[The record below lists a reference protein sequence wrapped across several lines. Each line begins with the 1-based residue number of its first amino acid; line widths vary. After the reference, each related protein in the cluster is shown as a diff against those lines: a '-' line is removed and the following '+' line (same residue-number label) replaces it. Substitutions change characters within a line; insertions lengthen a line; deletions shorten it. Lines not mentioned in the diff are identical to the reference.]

1 MIRFIVIPIIYLLS
15 YLPMPVLY
23 LKSTGFYFLVYYVL
37 GYRKKVVL
45 MNLRNSFPDKTE
57 KEINQICKQFYKHFC
72 DVIFETIKTASI
84 SKEELIKRCTYTE
97 NAKTIFNEYASKKQ
111 TIVAVMGHCGNWEW
125 NALSYQTQFDQE
137 LLGVYHPL
145 SNKAFDAFIFKWR
158 NRFGGSFIPL
168 REFYPFLVSNKHK
181 NFTIGLIADQSA
193 PPESAFW
200 TKFLEQ
206 DTAVFNGPEKIAKK
220 FNYPIVYV
228 RVIKTKRG
236 YYELDVKKITDEPKN
251 FAPGELSQLHVN
263 CLEENIKAQPY
274 NWLWSHKRWKHKRKQ
289 N

>member
-1 MIRFIVIPIIYLLS
+1 
-15 YLPMPVLY
+15 MPVLY
-23 LKSTGFYFLVYYVL
+23 LKSTGFYFFVYYIL

-45 MNLRNSFPDKTE
+45 TNLRNSFPE
-57 KEINQICKQFYKHFC
+57 KSEQEIHSIAKQFYKHFC
-72 DVIFETIKTASI
+72 DVIVETIKTASI

-97 NAKTIFNEYASKKQ
+97 NAKAIFDEYTKKKQ

-125 NALSYQTQFDQE
+125 NALSYQTQFNQE

-145 SNKAFDAFIFKWR
+145 SNKAFDEFIFKWR

-168 REFYPFLVSNKHK
+168 KEFYPFLITNKQK

-200 TKFLEQ
+200 TKFLNQ

-220 FNYPIVYV
+220 FNYPMVYV
-228 RVIKTKRG
+228 SVIKVKRG
-236 YYELDVKKITDEPKN
+236 MYQLDVKKITDDPKS

-274 NWLWSHKRWKHKRKQ
+274 NWLWSHKRWKHKRK
-289 N
+289 